1 MKKLVIGLM
10 TLALTVGLSLS
21 VMAGVGTPTG
31 QPLPAGSVEHEA
43 WYLDEYGV
51 WVSMGTG
58 DLGANARAWSSNPKT
73 GICNKFSWGIPVIVH
88 ASVAQWLEYSLS
100 GTRYDWR
107 VRKPGIYAGDSL
119 TAILTSNSDLE
130 IDFDGFGN
138 LMYQGTAQFPGVTQ
152 EIETWYAYG
161 EGPPDTLVWMPAI
174 DLDATD
180 HAIKDSADL
189 HAGYSFKLWNKI
201 KVVASNSASE
211 YEDNATITLV
221 LQNQKIWIAAD
232 TGKFKM

>member
-1 MKKLVIGLM
+1 MKKLIITLM
-10 TLALTVGLSLS
+10 ALTLATGLSLS

-31 QPLPAGSVEHEA
+31 EPLPAGSVEHQA
-43 WYLDEYGV
+43 WELVNGN

-58 DLGANARAWSSNPKT
+58 NLAANARAWSSNPKT
-73 GICNKFSWGIPVIVH
+73 GICNKFWWGVPVIIH

-107 VRKPGIYAGDSL
+107 VRKPGIYAADSL
-119 TAILTSNSDLE
+119 TAVLKSNSDLE
-130 IDFDGFGN
+130 IDFDGFAN

-211 YEDNATITLV
+211 YEDDATITLV
-221 LQNQKIWIAAD
+221 LQNQKIWIDGD
-232 TGKFKM
+232 TGEFLP

>member
-1 MKKLVIGLM
+1 MKKLIITLM
-10 TLALTVGLSLS
+10 ALTLATGLSLS

-31 QPLPAGSVEHEA
+31 EPLPPSSTEHEA
-43 WYLDEYGV
+43 WELDEYGV

-58 DLGANARAWSSNPKT
+58 NLAANARAWSSNPKT
-73 GICNKFSWGIPVIVH
+73 GICNKFSWGVPVKIH
-88 ASVAQWLEYSLS
+88 ASVAQWLDYSLS
-100 GTRYDWR
+100 GTRFDWR
-107 VRKPGIYAGDSL
+107 VRKPGIYAADSL
-119 TAILTSNSDLE
+119 TATLKSNSDLE
-130 IDFDGFGN
+130 IDFDGFAN
-138 LMYQGTAQFPGVTQ
+138 LMYQGTTQFPGVTQ

-161 EGPPDTLVWMPAI
+161 EPLDTLVWMPAI

-211 YEDNATITLV
+211 YQDDATITLV
-221 LQNQKIWIAAD
+221 LQNQKIWIDGD
-232 TGKFKM
+232 TGKFKP